1 MALQRRAF
9 TMLEMIIVVAII
21 SMLVAVAAPRLDDAF
36 VRTQTVRATADL
48 RSLDLAINVY
58 RIDNSAAPGGLRFW
72 TETGLKV
79 VQVVPPAMTTPVAY
93 LTSLGSMVD
102 QFHSDWVVNLGQL
115 NGVDYSTFRF
125 YGSTPKWEND
135 LLQIEPGGKVTADFG
150 EWEMWSSG
158 PDRVWGPYVF
168 VDPPAGSPNEFAVER
183 LRYDPTN
190 GTVSGGDIMRR
201 Q

>member
-1 MALQRRAF
+1 MRSPHKAF

-21 SMLVAVAAPRLDDAF
+21 AALVAVAAPRLDDAF

-58 RIDNSAAPGGLRFW
+58 RVDNSAAPGGWKFYTR
-72 TETGLKV
+72 EGRKV
-79 VQVVPPAMTTPVAY
+79 VQVVSSALTTPVSY

-102 QFHSDWVVNLGQL
+102 PFHSEWVVNLGMVG
-115 NGVDYSTFRF
+115 GVDYSLFQY
-125 YGSTPKWEND
+125 YGCTSKWEND
-135 LLQIEPGGKVTADFG
+135 QLRIPLGGKVTANFG
-150 EWEMWSSG
+150 DWEMWSSG

-168 VDPPAGSPNEFAVER
+168 VEPASRARSGFAVER

-190 GTVSGGDIMRR
+190 GTVSGGDIYRR